1 MGNTMKYKD
10 KKDKKMSAGYNKGGM
25 AKNSKYKMKSGG
37 FTKRGP
43 CK

>member
-1 MGNTMKYKD
+1 MKYKD

-37 FTKRGP
+37 FTALLG
-43 CK
+43 